1 MAVDGIQPLVPENPI
16 LVGQPPV
23 RKRALSESALE
34 KSGNG
39 SDASTRA
46 KGEKLEPGASNSG
59 DAKALAAR
67 AERSSEA
74 NAELDLAVQPLLK
87 RPRTVTEILA
97 APGAATAHRPTSL
110 RARLGLDAPAGAG
123 AAVGDQVE
131 LVRVAGVVEHEVPLE
146 LQVFYKE
153 LTEAC
158 VGASEERRT
167 EALGS
172 LASDP
177 ALHLLLPRLTT
188 FIAEGV
194 CRCFVGA
201 IWTYDSKLKPAVI
214 IHF

>member
-1 MAVDGIQPLVPENPI
+1 M
-16 LVGQPPV
+16 
-23 RKRALSESALE
+23 RAMSESALE
-34 KSGNG
+34 KSGSG
-39 SDASTRA
+39 SDALSTRP
-46 KGEKLEPGASNSG
+46 KVEKQDFG
-59 DAKALAAR
+59 DATAFAAR
-67 AERSSEA
+67 ADRSSEA

-87 RPRTVTEILA
+87 RPRTVTDLLS
-97 APGAATAHRPTSL
+97 APGTATHRPTSL
-110 RARLGLDAPAGAG
+110 RARLGLDAAGGAG
-123 AAVGDQVE
+123 MGGEQVE

-158 VGASEERRT
+158 VGGSEERRT

-194 CRCFVGA
+194 CLTA
-201 IWTYDSKLKPAVI
+201 
-214 IHF
+214 H